1 MASWQELTHVLV
13 YLFLFE
19 GSIDR
24 VREAIKYFCDIKDIK
39 FEHWTNVRGVATG
52 TRIVRMVWQHQ
63 IPRNV
68 VIDGVKCMVWC
79 VKASP

>member
-1 MASWQELTHVLV
+1 MTYEEASSISFEDVTCQVVCPTSITFVLV

-52 TRIVRMVWQHQ
+52 TRIVRMV
-63 IPRNV
+63 
-68 VIDGVKCMVWC
+68 
-79 VKASP
+79 